1 MSFIKI
7 ILLFVIIFIINCSG
21 NKVSNYHGIKRLED
35 KFNKIEVNVTNK
47 NDLIEI
53 IGPPSTISEFDKNKW
68 YYIERLKTNQSLI
81 KLGNQKIKKNNILIV
96 ELDNL
101 GILKNKKLIN
111 LDNMNDIK
119 YLNET
124 TEKDFKNDSMI
135 YSVLSSLREKINAP
149 AKNRSK

>member
-1 MSFIKI
+1 M
-7 ILLFVIIFIINCSG
+7 
-21 NKVSNYHGIKRLED
+21 
-35 KFNKIEVNVTNK
+35 TNK

-53 IGPPSTISEFDKNKW
+53 IGPPSTISEFDQNKW

-101 GILKNKKLIN
+101 GILKSKKLIN

>member
-1 MSFIKI
+1 M
-7 ILLFVIIFIINCSG
+7 
-21 NKVSNYHGIKRLED
+21 
-35 KFNKIEVNVTNK
+35 TNK

-53 IGPPSTISEFDKNKW
+53 IGPPSTISEFDQNRW

-81 KLGNQKIKKNNILIV
+81 KLGNQKIKRNNVLVV
-96 ELDNL
+96 ELDSF
-101 GILKNKKLIN
+101 GIVKHKKLLN

-119 YLNET
+119 YLNER

>member
-1 MSFIKI
+1 M
-7 ILLFVIIFIINCSG
+7 
-21 NKVSNYHGIKRLED
+21 
-35 KFNKIEVNVTNK
+35 TNK

-53 IGPPSTISEFDKNKW
+53 IGPPSTISEFDQNKW